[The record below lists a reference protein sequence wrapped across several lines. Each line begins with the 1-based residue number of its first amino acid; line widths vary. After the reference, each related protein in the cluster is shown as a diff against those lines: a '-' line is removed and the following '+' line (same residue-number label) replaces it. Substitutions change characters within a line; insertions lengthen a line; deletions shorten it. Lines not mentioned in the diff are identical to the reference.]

1 MISRR
6 AFMGG
11 LAGATAGI
19 WMGIGPSQEVAVADT
34 QQLTD
39 GFTHPPD
46 AARPWVYWFW
56 INGNVTKEGVTA
68 DLEAMQRVGIGG
80 APDHGSKRRSHR
92 HGSFRQRALARD
104 VCFRLHGSMPAGTRN
119 QHVQRGRLGR
129 QRRTLDHS

>member
-56 INGNVTKEGVTA
+56 LNGNLSCTWRVRNCGVP
-68 DLEAMQRVGIGG
+68 QRQSGTL
-80 APDHGSKRRSHR
+80 APESNAA
-92 HGSFRQRALARD
+92 QAA
-104 VCFRLHGSMPAGTRN
+104 CP
-119 QHVQRGRLGR
+119 
-129 QRRTLDHS
+129 